1 MYAYNKKRQRSGMA
15 FKEVNSLGL
24 QFSLKAN
31 ASSVN
36 ERPGGKAPQP
46 PHQQED
52 FQLTIQKIPTMP
64 TAPYAFAM
72 QSKGFSQDD
81 TIVTDPDNVFDNSE
95 FRLGRDPG
103 QSYRSAFQQDYPA
116 SQHALHSSR
125 RSSQPVSA
133 ESQQDHSLSASY
145 GGHSDSR
152 TPRHRQVHHPA
163 TAFAT
168 QLTDLDPTNYHQ
180 PAPPRGDDMPSV
192 YTQSHSHSHPSHSHG
207 ATRQI
212 QSAGSVQSRQV
223 KPTSYVP
230 DESPDEHEPSS
241 DLGSPTQP
249 TCAFRTFNSG
259 DRVLFTES
267 PSLPGV
273 PVVYRTQE
281 EKSLNPD
288 RLNLDRRKLTQCPL
302 LEGEDHL
309 RLLNFQHNTIR
320 RIEHLASLRRLI
332 FLDLYDNRIEAI
344 SGLDTMRSLRVLM
357 LGKNRIQKIDN
368 LTNLVKLDVLDL
380 HGNRISKVENIDHLQ
395 ELRVLNLAGNEIT
408 HVDSL
413 CGMDSLTELNLRR
426 NKISTVTDVDTL
438 PSLQRLFLSFN
449 LIMNWDDISCL
460 ADSTSLIEV
469 SLDGNPFCQEAS
481 YKSIILRNMGYLK
494 QLDMKKISEEER
506 KVALTVVKKEEQKKR
521 EVNRV
526 AVLKE
531 KRRLAIKNAARQW
544 ETSMSTSLA
553 KTSRL
558 QPAPLYGGGEMGGG
572 SGLATPND
580 SRPGSSEGGSDRG
593 HSVDLLD
600 GRRSQDSSRPSTRSD
615 SRQRKLPTP
624 DLLANITTDEV
635 CHLAELDGDTLHLYG
650 SGSLDALDKNW
661 GVQAAG
667 SISTVS
673 IKFVDFNK
681 VARHLQKIRL
691 RFPNVSNV
699 NFGEC
704 NISNLVQLNALAS
717 LRRLDTLTISKQGNP
732 ITSFVLWKQYLL
744 FRLAHLNIKKIN
756 GQPTDQHGA
765 EKYFGLL
772 AKLTSEELSHSRLQI
787 LLGDSRRRITQPL
800 NELELKARRQLTSE
814 QPSSSENA
822 GKAGLVF
829 LSSEGLASLQQERLS
844 KSDLASTYIQQL
856 TSEAVEAN
864 RKVTRLAQIWPKIFI
879 GMVHKALLDMAD
891 LETYQQRALE
901 RFKNS

>member
-15 FKEVNSLGL
+15 YKEVNSLGL
-24 QFSLKAN
+24 QFSLQAN
-31 ASSVN
+31 ASPVN
-36 ERPGGKAPQP
+36 ERPAGKAPQP
-46 PHQQED
+46 PH
-52 FQLTIQKIPTMP
+52 
-64 TAPYAFAM
+64 
-72 QSKGFSQDD
+72 
-81 TIVTDPDNVFDNSE
+81 NSE
-95 FRLGRDPG
+95 FRMGRDQG
-103 QSYRSAFQQDYPA
+103 QGYRSAFQQDYPA

-125 RSSQPVSA
+125 RFSQPVSA
-133 ESQQDHSLSASY
+133 EPQQQDHSLSASY
-145 GGHSDSR
+145 GGHTESR

-168 QLTDLDPTNYHQ
+168 QLTDLDPNNYQ
-180 PAPPRGDDMPSV
+180 KPTPPREEMPSV
-192 YTQSHSHSHPSHSHG
+192 YTHPGSHSHSHPPHTHG

-223 KPTSYVP
+223 KPSSYIP
-230 DESPDEHEPSS
+230 DESPDEHEPS
-241 DLGSPTQP
+241 
-249 TCAFRTFNSG
+249 G
-259 DRVLFTES
+259 DRVLFSES

-281 EKSLNPD
+281 ERSLNPD
-288 RLNLDRRKLTQCPL
+288 RLNLDRRKLTQCPI

-309 RLLNFQHNTIR
+309 RLLNFQHNGIR

-332 FLDLYDNRIEAI
+332 FLDLYDNRIETI

-357 LGKNRIQKIDN
+357 LGKNKIQKIER

-380 HGNRISKVENIDHLQ
+380 HGNRISKVENLDHLQ

-408 HVDSL
+408 HVEGL

-449 LIMNWDDISCL
+449 LITNWDDISCL
-460 ADSTSLIEV
+460 ADSTSLTEV
-469 SLDGNPFCQEAS
+469 SLDGNPFCQESS
-481 YKSIILRNMGYLK
+481 YKSIIIRSMGYLK
-494 QLDMKKISEEER
+494 QLDMKKISEDER
-506 KVALTVVKKEEQKKR
+506 KVALAVVKKEEQKKR
-521 EVNRV
+521 EVNRM

-544 ETSMSTSLA
+544 EASMSTTLA

-558 QPAPLYGGGEMGGG
+558 QAAPLYGGGERGGD
-572 SGLATPND
+572 SGLATPNN

-593 HSVDLLD
+593 HPVDLLD
-600 GRRSQDSSRPSTRSD
+600 GGRSQDSSRPSTRSD

-624 DLLANITTDEV
+624 DLLANITPDEV
-635 CHLAELDGDTLHLYG
+635 CHLAELEGDTLHLYG
-650 SGSLDALDKNW
+650 PGSLDALDKNW

-667 SISTVS
+667 SITTVS

-681 VARHLQKIRL
+681 VAKHLQKIRL

-717 LRRLDTLTISKQGNP
+717 LRRLESLTISKQGNP
-732 ITSFVLWKQYLL
+732 ITNYVLWKQYLL

-756 GQPTDQHGA
+756 GQPTDQYSA
-765 EKYFGLL
+765 ENYFGTLS
-772 AKLTSEELSHSRLQI
+772 KLTAEELSNSRLQM
-787 LLGDSRRRITQPL
+787 LLGDSRRRLTQPL
-800 NELELKARRQLTSE
+800 NELELKARRQLTAE
-814 QPSSSENA
+814 QPSTSENA

-829 LSSEGLASLQQERLS
+829 FSEDGLDCLHRERLS
-844 KSDLASTYIQQL
+844 KTDLASAYVHQL
-856 TSEAVEAN
+856 TSEAIDAD
-864 RKVTRLAQIWPKIFI
+864 RKVATLARIWPKIFI

-891 LETYQQRALE
+891 LQTYQHRALE

>member
-15 FKEVNSLGL
+15 YKEVNSLGL
-24 QFSLKAN
+24 QFSLQAN
-31 ASSVN
+31 ASPVN
-36 ERPGGKAPQP
+36 ERPAGKAPQP
-46 PHQQED
+46 PH
-52 FQLTIQKIPTMP
+52 
-64 TAPYAFAM
+64 
-72 QSKGFSQDD
+72 
-81 TIVTDPDNVFDNSE
+81 NSE
-95 FRLGRDPG
+95 FRMGRDQG
-103 QSYRSAFQQDYPA
+103 QGYRSAFQQDYPA

-125 RSSQPVSA
+125 RFSQPVSA
-133 ESQQDHSLSASY
+133 EPQQQDHSLSASY
-145 GGHSDSR
+145 GGHTESR

-168 QLTDLDPTNYHQ
+168 QLTDLDPNNYQ
-180 PAPPRGDDMPSV
+180 KPTPPREEMPSV
-192 YTQSHSHSHPSHSHG
+192 YTHPGSHSHSHPPHTHG

-223 KPTSYVP
+223 KPSSYIP
-230 DESPDEHEPSS
+230 
-241 DLGSPTQP
+241 DLGSPSTQP

-259 DRVLFTES
+259 DRVLFSES

-281 EKSLNPD
+281 ERSLNPD
-288 RLNLDRRKLTQCPL
+288 RLNLDRRKLTQCPI

-309 RLLNFQHNTIR
+309 RLLNFQHNGIR

-332 FLDLYDNRIEAI
+332 FLDLYDNRIETI

-357 LGKNRIQKIDN
+357 LGKNKIQKIER

-380 HGNRISKVENIDHLQ
+380 HGNRISKVENLDHLQ

-408 HVDSL
+408 HVEGL

-449 LIMNWDDISCL
+449 LITNWDDISCL
-460 ADSTSLIEV
+460 ADSTSLTEV
-469 SLDGNPFCQEAS
+469 SLDGNPFCQESS
-481 YKSIILRNMGYLK
+481 YKSIIIRSMGYLK
-494 QLDMKKISEEER
+494 QLDMKKISEDER
-506 KVALTVVKKEEQKKR
+506 KVALAVVKKEEQKKR
-521 EVNRV
+521 EVNRM

-544 ETSMSTSLA
+544 EASMSTTLA

-558 QPAPLYGGGEMGGG
+558 QAAPLYGGGERGGD
-572 SGLATPND
+572 SGLATPNN

-593 HSVDLLD
+593 HPVDLLD
-600 GRRSQDSSRPSTRSD
+600 GGRSQDSSRPSTRSD

-624 DLLANITTDEV
+624 DLLANITPDEV
-635 CHLAELDGDTLHLYG
+635 CHLAELEGDTLHLYG
-650 SGSLDALDKNW
+650 PGSLDALDKNW

-667 SISTVS
+667 SITTVS

-681 VARHLQKIRL
+681 VAKHLQKIRL

-717 LRRLDTLTISKQGNP
+717 LRRLESLTISKQGNP
-732 ITSFVLWKQYLL
+732 ITNYVLWKQYLL

-756 GQPTDQHGA
+756 GQPTDQYSA
-765 EKYFGLL
+765 ENYFGTLS
-772 AKLTSEELSHSRLQI
+772 KLTAEELSNSRLQM
-787 LLGDSRRRITQPL
+787 LLGDSRRRLTQPL
-800 NELELKARRQLTSE
+800 NELELKARRQLTAE
-814 QPSSSENA
+814 QPSTSENA

-829 LSSEGLASLQQERLS
+829 FSEDGLDCLHRERLS
-844 KSDLASTYIQQL
+844 KTDLASAYVHQL
-856 TSEAVEAN
+856 TSEAIDAD
-864 RKVTRLAQIWPKIFI
+864 RKVATLARIWPKIFI

-891 LETYQQRALE
+891 LQTYQHRALE

>member
-15 FKEVNSLGL
+15 YKEVNSLGL
-24 QFSLKAN
+24 QFSLQAN
-31 ASSVN
+31 ASPVN
-36 ERPGGKAPQP
+36 ERPAGKAPQP
-46 PHQQED
+46 PHQTD
-52 FQLTIQKIPTMP
+52 FRLTIQKIPTVP
-64 TAPYAFAM
+64 TAPYSLAM
-72 QSKGFSQDD
+72 QTKGYTQDD
-81 TIVTDPDNVFDNSE
+81 TIVTDLDNNSE
-95 FRLGRDPG
+95 FRMGRDQG
-103 QSYRSAFQQDYPA
+103 QGYRSAFQQDYPA

-125 RSSQPVSA
+125 RFSQPVSA
-133 ESQQDHSLSASY
+133 EPQQQDHSLSASY
-145 GGHSDSR
+145 GGHTESR

-168 QLTDLDPTNYHQ
+168 QLTDLDPNNYQ
-180 PAPPRGDDMPSV
+180 KPTPPREEMPSV
-192 YTQSHSHSHPSHSHG
+192 YTHPGSHSHSHPPHTHG

-223 KPTSYVP
+223 KPSSYIP
-230 DESPDEHEPSS
+230 DESPDEHEPS
-241 DLGSPTQP
+241 DLGSPSTQP

-259 DRVLFTES
+259 DRVLFSES

-281 EKSLNPD
+281 ERSLNPD
-288 RLNLDRRKLTQCPL
+288 RLNLDRRKLTQCPI

-309 RLLNFQHNTIR
+309 RLLNFQHNGIR

-332 FLDLYDNRIEAI
+332 FLDLYDNRIETI

-357 LGKNRIQKIDN
+357 LGKNKIQKIER

-380 HGNRISKVENIDHLQ
+380 HGNRISKVENLDHLQ

-408 HVDSL
+408 HVEGL

-449 LIMNWDDISCL
+449 LITNWDDISCL
-460 ADSTSLIEV
+460 ADSTSLTEV
-469 SLDGNPFCQEAS
+469 SLDGNPFCQESS
-481 YKSIILRNMGYLK
+481 YKSIIIRSMGYLK
-494 QLDMKKISEEER
+494 QLDMKKISEDER
-506 KVALTVVKKEEQKKR
+506 KVALAVVKKEEQKKR
-521 EVNRV
+521 EVNRM

-544 ETSMSTSLA
+544 EASMSTTLA

-558 QPAPLYGGGEMGGG
+558 QAAPLYGGGERGGD
-572 SGLATPND
+572 SGLATPNN

-593 HSVDLLD
+593 HPVDLLD
-600 GRRSQDSSRPSTRSD
+600 GGRSQDSSRPSTRSD

-624 DLLANITTDEV
+624 DLLANITPDEV
-635 CHLAELDGDTLHLYG
+635 CHLAELEGDTLHLYG
-650 SGSLDALDKNW
+650 PGSLDALDKNW

-667 SISTVS
+667 SITTVS

-681 VARHLQKIRL
+681 VAKHLQKIRL

-717 LRRLDTLTISKQGNP
+717 LRRLESLTISKQGNP
-732 ITSFVLWKQYLL
+732 ITNYVLWKQYLL

-756 GQPTDQHGA
+756 GQPTDQYSA
-765 EKYFGLL
+765 ENYFGTLS
-772 AKLTSEELSHSRLQI
+772 KLTAEELSNSRLQM
-787 LLGDSRRRITQPL
+787 LLGDSRRRLTQPL
-800 NELELKARRQLTSE
+800 NELELKARRQLTAE
-814 QPSSSENA
+814 QPSTSENA

-829 LSSEGLASLQQERLS
+829 FSEDGLDCLHRERLS
-844 KSDLASTYIQQL
+844 KTDLASAYVHQL
-856 TSEAVEAN
+856 TSEAIDAD
-864 RKVTRLAQIWPKIFI
+864 RKVATLARIWPKIFI

-891 LETYQQRALE
+891 LQTYQHRALE